1 MDPSLILILL
11 VCFLAVVFLIEGAYL
26 LWSDTRGPEVRQLA
40 RRLRSLEGGRRSEVV
55 SSLLKARAPEVGGLF
70 GRLVAWLPRTAAL
83 AVRLQ
88 QAGIVMSASRFL
100 FTTALLMLSVFL
112 VLLVLRQPT
121 GLALLMGLVSGAV
134 PFLWLARRRERRM
147 QLLDA
152 QLPDAVELI
161 ARALRAGHPLAP
173 ALQMVAEEL
182 PEPISGEFGITFDE
196 ISYGVSLSDA
206 MLSLAGRVP
215 AEDLRFFAVAV
226 VLQRETGGNLAE
238 ILDNIGKLIR
248 ERFKLLGTIRV
259 LSAEGRLSA
268 WILSL
273 LPFATALLIS
283 LVNPDFMRVLWSD
296 PTGFKMTLGAMVLMA
311 VGVFW
316 LTRIVKIRV

>member
-1 MDPSLILILL
+1 MDPNLILILL
-11 VCFLAVVFLIEGAYL
+11 VCFVAVVFLIEGAYL

-40 RRLRSLEGGRRSEVV
+40 RRLRALDGGRHADVIT
-55 SSLLKARAPEVGGLF
+55 SLLKSRAPEVGGLI
-70 GRLVAWLPRTAAL
+70 GRLVARLPRTAAL
-83 AVRLQ
+83 ELRLQ

-100 FTTALLMLSVFL
+100 YTTVLLMIAVLL
-112 VLLVLRQPT
+112 VMLVLRQPL
-121 GLALLMGLVSGAV
+121 GLSFLVALVSAVV
-134 PFLWLARRRERRM
+134 PFLWLARRREKRLR
-147 QLLDA
+147 LLDA

-173 ALQMVAEEL
+173 ALQMVGEEM
-182 PEPISGEFGITFDE
+182 PDPIGSEFGIAFDE
-196 ISYGVSLSDA
+196 INYGVPLNDA
-206 MLSLAGRVP
+206 MLNLAGRVP

-273 LPFATALLIS
+273 LPFATALLIN
-283 LVNPDFMRVLWSD
+283 LVNPGFMNVLWSD
-296 PTGFKMTLGAMVLMA
+296 PAGFKMVLGALVMM
-311 VGVFW
+311 GIGIFW
-316 LTRIVKIRV
+316 MTRIVRIRV